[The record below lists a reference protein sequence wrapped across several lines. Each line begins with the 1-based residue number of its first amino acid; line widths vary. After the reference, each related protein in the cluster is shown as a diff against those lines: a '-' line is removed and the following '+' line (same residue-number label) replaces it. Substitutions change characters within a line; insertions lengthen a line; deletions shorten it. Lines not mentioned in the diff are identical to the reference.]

1 MRVLLLQHKWKM
13 SGPRVTERQFR
24 GNLSLQ
30 KNNTLWNELTEEVFA
45 GELAVLLY
53 II

>member
-1 MRVLLLQHKWKM
+1 M

-30 KNNTLWNELTEEVFA
+30 KNNTLWNELTEEVRSPN
-45 GELAVLLY
+45 GELDSFY
-53 II
+53 